1 MIGYSLYDSRFK
13 IFKGK
18 FHTRWMGPYEVIR
31 VFENGAVEVKTIDG
45 QDTVFLV
52 NGHRLKKYFQ
62 PLAKKYF
69 TQQVQQQ
76 FRMVVVNGNT
86 NLLKT

>member
-1 MIGYSLYDSRFK
+1 
-13 IFKGK
+13 
-18 FHTRWMGPYEVIR
+18 MGPYEVIR

-45 QDTVFLV
+45 KNLVFLV
-52 NGHRLKKYFQ
+52 NGHKLKKYFQ
-62 PLAKKYF
+62 PLTKKDF

-76 FRMVVVNGNT
+76 FGTVVVNGNT

>member
-1 MIGYSLYDSRFK
+1 
-13 IFKGK
+13 
-18 FHTRWMGPYEVIR
+18 MGSYEVIW

-45 QDTVFLV
+45 QNSVFLV

-62 PLAKKYF
+62 PLSRKDF

-76 FRMVVVNGNT
+76 FGTVVVNGNT
-86 NLLKT
+86 KFLKIWVLLLLKKKEINLKKKKFFF